1 MSRKKIVLRV
11 ELESPQAI
19 ALAQFLKRVGWSEM
33 RANAADEN
41 ECYLIRDALHTVEKE
56 LNSNGY
62 APR

>member
-1 MSRKKIVLRV
+1 MSRKKLVLRI
-11 ELESPQAI
+11 ELDGPHAM
-19 ALAQFLKRVGWSEM
+19 ALAQFLKRVGWTEM
-33 RANAADEN
+33 RANALDED